1 MRATIA
7 LLLFASAAWGQALTE
22 HAAAAAG
29 AAIGVGAGKVLS
41 STIDS
46 VLGKAAEA
54 ASKPAGKPVEQKKQ
68 NTPGAVKSD
77 PSGSGPASGLSP
89 AATGASEAPRR
100 IARRRAATEPP
111 VVFAP
116 SVANAASETAMRPP
130 EPAERVLAPADF
142 DQIKIGEAGEQVVA
156 ALGPAA
162 SRIIIP
168 EDGHLLEILS
178 YRSRGE
184 SVGTVR
190 LDNGQVASVVKVAQ

>member
-7 LLLFASAAWGQALTE
+7 LLFFASAAWGQALTE

-54 ASKPAGKPVEQKKQ
+54 ASKPAAKPVDQKKQ
-68 NTPGAVKSD
+68 NPPAGGKTEVL
-77 PSGSGPASGLSP
+77 GSGPVSGFSP
-89 AATGASEAPRR
+89 SAIGASEAPRR
-100 IARRRAATEPP
+100 VARRRAESEPP

-116 SVANAASETAMRPP
+116 SEANSLQLTARPL
-130 EPAERVLAPADF
+130 EPVERVLSPADF
-142 DQIKIGEAGEQVVA
+142 DQITVGEAADQVLA

-162 SRIIIP
+162 SHITIP

-178 YRSRGE
+178 YRSHGE
-184 SVGTVR
+184 RVATVR
-190 LDNGQVASVVKVAQ
+190 LDNGQVASVAKVAQ